1 MGAIEAILEML
12 WPFRL
17 AEEISGLLGLVTHVE
32 TTRALMP
39 AIKKSNRSRY
49 GGLKVP

>member
-17 AEEISGLLGLVTHVE
+17 AGEISGLLGLVTHVE
-32 TTRALMP
+32 TTRALD
-39 AIKKSNRSRY
+39 ACYQKI
-49 GGLKVP
+49 